1 MLNYKKHLITAAMVA
16 LIGLLTFSTVVLYY
30 KLKSSQDALQRVTED
45 VVRLEDLQEKRLEEH
60 LAIKGHSDSGEQA
73 KQQFKEETDAVISA
87 SPNGPDINVLREV
100 SNKVRERAI
109 SNPRQSD

>member
-1 MLNYKKHLITAAMVA
+1 MRSYTKYIVYAVGAALVA
-16 LIGLLTFSTVVLYY
+16 LSVVSNVILLN
-30 KLKSSQDALQRVTED
+30 KLETSQKELQRVTED

-100 SNKVRERAI
+100 SNKIRERAI

>member
-1 MLNYKKHLITAAMVA
+1 MRSYTKYIVYAVGAALVA
-16 LIGLLTFSTVVLYY
+16 LSVVSNVILLN
-30 KLKSSQDALQRVTED
+30 KLETSQKELQRVTED

-60 LAIKGHSDSGEQA
+60 LAIKGHTDSGEQA